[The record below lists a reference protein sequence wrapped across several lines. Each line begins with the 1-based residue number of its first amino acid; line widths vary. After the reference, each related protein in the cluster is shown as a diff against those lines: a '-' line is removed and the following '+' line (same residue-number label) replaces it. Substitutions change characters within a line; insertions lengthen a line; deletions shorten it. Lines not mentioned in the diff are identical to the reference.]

1 MSAAQGV
8 GLEEPDYHGDSEDT
22 VSRSESVPQRDAAV
36 DDHLSKT
43 EGEDKGTVVLTKVKE
58 DGVAVVVGV
67 GSRHREMFG
76 SRPDTLA

>member
-1 MSAAQGV
+1 LPKYSLTNKWLPKAAFLFKRHRRKSPEKVSVAQGV

-43 EGEDKGTVVLTKVKE
+43 EGEDKGTGGLN
-58 DGVAVVVGV
+58 
-67 GSRHREMFG
+67 
-76 SRPDTLA
+76 